1 MRRLLTLAVFGL
13 TLAAGYTLAS
23 DPGMGSQVPRDQWL
37 PLDKVERMV
46 RSRGYEV
53 RKIEIDDDGYYEV
66 KAIDPDGRRVEA
78 EVDPVTG
85 KILKVER
92 DD

>member
-1 MRRLLTLAVFGL
+1 
-13 TLAAGYTLAS
+13 
-23 DPGMGSQVPRDQWL
+23 
-37 PLDKVERMV
+37 MV